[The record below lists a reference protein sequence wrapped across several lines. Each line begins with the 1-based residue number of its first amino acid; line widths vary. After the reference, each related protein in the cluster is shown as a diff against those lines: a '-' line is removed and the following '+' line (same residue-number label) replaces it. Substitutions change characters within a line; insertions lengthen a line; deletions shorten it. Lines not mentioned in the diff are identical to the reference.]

1 MRSQMGG
8 IRAAFKADKMRSIS
22 GNQGELKQSLE
33 DNVIEWNTLFRR
45 NWDIFA
51 EWFLGIPLRPY
62 QRQALHEIGVSD
74 VFFWRAGRGGA
85 KSFITALA
93 AVCKL
98 LLYPNC
104 QIVITSSTIDQANK
118 MIKEKLEKEL
128 IKKLSPMLLYYFEND
143 WIKITKPTDG
153 YYVECTLNNSSITVL
168 APVESARGSRSNF
181 TVYDE
186 IAIMKKSAL
195 DQIFDGMLFPR
206 QPNYLSKP
214 EYVGKKR
221 WLEESKSIYLTSSKF
236 KFQWWYRLWCDCV
249 TGWYTDKRTKYG
261 VFATD
266 FFDNIDNGLK
276 TWGDYRRAKR
286 QNDDMSFRME
296 YLNEAIG
303 NAEDAFF
310 KIQSFKENQI
320 IQKAFNPPSNI
331 DIYAQIDKGNIAK
344 ADNELRL
351 VIVDYAFANTTSRE
365 KNDNTIIMLM
375 SLHWKGNRFERHVD
389 YIEGHPASDSIGAAD
404 RVRELFWDYQA
415 DYLIP
420 DTRSG
425 GEVLYN
431 RMTMHWEHPERG
443 TNWNPQGLCVLTDKD
458 LNVVQDG
465 KIQDLVERTVDKNA
479 LPCIIPITA
488 TSELNSIMWIELKKQ
503 LESNNVKFLV
513 DMQSRQNALED
524 EGKYYDL
531 SAEELAVELAPY
543 GQADMMIQEAVNLS
557 AEFRDGKVK
566 LKEPRSGTKDRAV
579 CLSYGNYIASKLENR
594 YNQSMQEEDVDMDEI
609 QLVY

>member
-1 MRSQMGG
+1 MHSQMGG

-153 YYVECTLNNSSITVL
+153 YYVESTLNNSSITVL

-331 DIYAQIDKGNIAK
+331 DIYARIDKGNIEK

-513 DMQSRQNALED
+513 DMQSHQNALED

>member
-1 MRSQMGG
+1 MHSQMGG

-331 DIYAQIDKGNIAK
+331 DIYARIDKGNIEK

-513 DMQSRQNALED
+513 DMQSHQNALED

>member
-1 MRSQMGG
+1 MGG

-153 YYVECTLNNSSITVL
+153 YYVESTLNNSSITVL

-331 DIYAQIDKGNIAK
+331 DIYARIDKGNIEK

-513 DMQSRQNALED
+513 DMQSHQNALED